1 MIQLLW
7 SLLNLFLILSFYF
20 FAIGLIF
27 RGRKTIEPYFRPFV
41 IVVLFLGISG
51 FLGSS
56 PGKNKSKSV
65 VIPRPLEQSTY
76 PVFSHLSNK
85 MEITI
90 YRDPETGAID
100 QEYSLSRVSGL
111 VLGLRWTHV
120 LIAEN
125 QDGFEVEGFWDWYL
139 LGNRV
144 FSNYKIY
151 KIEDNDLLL
160 N

>member
-1 MIQLLW
+1 MIHLLW

-27 RGRKTIEPYFRPFV
+27 RGRKTIEPYFKPFV
-41 IVVLFLGISG
+41 VVVLFLGISG
-51 FLGSS
+51 FLSAGS
-56 PGKNKSKSV
+56 GKNKNKST
-65 VIPRPLEQSTY
+65 VIPRPLEQTAY

-85 MEITI
+85 MEVTI
-90 YRDPETGAID
+90 YRDPETGEIN
-100 QEYSLSRVSGL
+100 QEYSESRVSGL
-111 VLGLRWTHV
+111 VMGLRWTHV
-120 LIAEN
+120 MVAEN
-125 QDGFEVEGFWDWYL
+125 QDGLEVEGFWDWYL
-139 LGNRV
+139 MGNRV